1 MLENSL
7 KFAPASVPMYYNYN
21 YVDNR
26 NYVNVNYD
34 MSQHQ
39 QNPVKVQPDIEFIE
53 EVCPVNAEDYCR
65 RNTLALPPKHHAE
78 DARSN
83 WMNPKRVVE
92 LYYDILTPF
101 ERNEI
106 FSYSKV
112 YFIGSKAVGKKIPG
126 TYSMESNYGYDDAEG
141 GYIHV
146 SHDHVAYRYE
156 VLRVLGKGSFG
167 QVLKVYNHKSKQ
179 YAALKIVRNKKRFL
193 QQAKREVK
201 ILELLAADPANT
213 ANVVHIKNS
222 NGGQWRRLGCQYRC
236 GKSDAPACQEDKTSV
251 HASRIQVHEED
262 GLQCKTEKA
271 CRGL

>member
-21 YVDNR
+21 YMDNR
-26 NYVNVNYD
+26 NYV

-65 RNTLALPPKHHAE
+65 RNTLSLPPKPHAE
-78 DARSN
+78 DSRSN

-112 YFIGSKAVGKKIPG
+112 YFIGSKAVGKKLPG
-126 TYSMESNYGYDDAEG
+126 TFSMESNYGYDDAEG

-167 QVLKVYNHKSKQ
+167 QVLKVECSTILTSIHRFHNTKYLEGELRHRYKQGVCLSLVLLSKMI
-179 YAALKIVRNKKRFL
+179 LK
-193 QQAKREVK
+193 
-201 ILELLAADPANT
+201 
-213 ANVVHIKNS
+213 
-222 NGGQWRRLGCQYRC
+222 CQ
-236 GKSDAPACQEDKTSV
+236 SHLSIIIFEDK
-251 HASRIQVHEED
+251 
-262 GLQCKTEKA
+262 LQA
-271 CRGL
+271 PWLIAHFV

>member
-34 MSQHQ
+34 ISQHQ

-78 DARSN
+78 DSRSN

-167 QVLKVYNHKSKQ
+167 QVLKVECST
-179 YAALKIVRNKKRFL
+179 
-193 QQAKREVK
+193 
-201 ILELLAADPANT
+201 IL
-213 ANVVHIKNS
+213 
-222 NGGQWRRLGCQYRC
+222 
-236 GKSDAPACQEDKTSV
+236 TSMY
-251 HASRIQVHEED
+251 ID
-262 GLQCKTEKA
+262 FTMPLI
-271 CRGL
+271 